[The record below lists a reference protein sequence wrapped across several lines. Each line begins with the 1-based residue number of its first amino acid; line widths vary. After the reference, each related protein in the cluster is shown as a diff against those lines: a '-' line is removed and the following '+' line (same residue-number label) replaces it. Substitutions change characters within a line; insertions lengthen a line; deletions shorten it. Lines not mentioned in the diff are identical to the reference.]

1 MIFYLFSFIG
11 FIACGEKEPTDS
23 IEEEMDTG
31 VNLDTDSSDTDSSDT
46 NSDDTDTETTEG
58 LTCDDVPD
66 CGGDLTGTW
75 SWTGV
80 CGESD
85 YANVQ
90 QYQDQ
95 QLEKCPQIMNFDSSE
110 QANGIITFNED
121 GSAQYLLSVNVD
133 YSFTWPLSDCTL
145 ESGTTTC
152 ADLTKGDV
160 LLPPSSVSFECVD
173 GATEET
179 CDCTSTHEHTWELD
193 FSYQTTDNI
202 TTLEDSDGNLSTF
215 DYCVQEDTLLS
226 VPNEEGFAVLA
237 TKVE

>member
-1 MIFYLFSFIG
+1 MLFLLGFTG
-11 FIACGEKEPTDS
+11 FIACEEKETTDS
-23 IEEEMDTG
+23 VEEEMDTG
-31 VNLDTDSSDTDSSDT
+31 VISDTGSQDT
-46 NSDDTDTETTEG
+46 GSDDTGSETTEG

-80 CGESD
+80 CGEESD

-110 QANGIITFNED
+110 QASGIITFNED

-160 LLPPSSVSFECVD
+160 HLPPSSVSFECVD
-173 GATEET
+173 GATEDT
-179 CDCTSTHEHTWELD
+179 CDCTSTHEQTWELD
-193 FSYQTTDNI
+193 FSYQTTDNM
-202 TTLEDSDGNLSTF
+202 TTLEDSYGNLSTF

-226 VPNEEGFAVLA
+226 VPNEEGFVVLA
-237 TKVE
+237 AKVE